1 MGGLGKEN
9 TSMPF
14 GSSRALRRSVR
25 FWICVLIYW
34 ILFWLL
40 FSKRH
45 AGFSLCSLSTP
56 SFNHGPLGSADS
68 FSCLSCLIY
77 ESRANKCIPARASSP
92 VWEAKVV
99 VPIFWIHIVWID
111 ACPQSSTFTPRPN
124 PCSPAWRPGNRCNY
138 RRPTKTLF
146 RFHKHGVYVLEL

>member
-1 MGGLGKEN
+1 MYSQSITSFKGDTLAFGPPEPSATGCFIHVHFIVFHHSSHDGCLFESNISWMKHMGGLGKEN

-99 VPIFWIHIVWID
+99 VPIF
-111 ACPQSSTFTPRPN
+111 
-124 PCSPAWRPGNRCNY
+124 
-138 RRPTKTLF
+138 
-146 RFHKHGVYVLEL
+146 